1 MDDRIPESERS
12 GPDSARAR
20 HADLKARGSRSCTS
34 ASRWLSFLPQNDR
47 LSAVK
52 TNPHFY
58 PVILAGGRGTRFW
71 PLSRKRRAKQLLA
84 LDGKQTMIQQTVARL
99 APMATSS
106 RFWIITNDD
115 LRTAIISQLKRLPP
129 SQIIA
134 EPAARNTAPAIGL
147 AAFLL
152 LRHDPDAVLG
162 LFPSDHVIA
171 DPNRFRETLARGVA
185 IAAAGENIV
194 VLGIRPTRPE
204 TGYGYIEVGAPDRGS
219 IRVRR
224 FTEKPDADHAK
235 QFVEAGNFLWNSG
248 MFLWRADTL
257 ANALR
262 EHLPNTAVLLERIA
276 ASHGTR
282 KFADT
287 FGKLYPKCD
296 NISIDYA
303 VLEPR
308 SAKGEEQSHIFCLP
322 SDFGWNDLGSWTALH
337 EHHSAKAKLTDKVP
351 VSGSS
356 SFTLNARNNYVHAPG
371 KFVALIGVNNLVI
384 VETDDALLV
393 TTLEHSQDVGK
404 VVKHLDEKKLKKLV

>member
-1 MDDRIPESERS
+1 
-12 GPDSARAR
+12 
-20 HADLKARGSRSCTS
+20 
-34 ASRWLSFLPQNDR
+34 
-47 LSAVK
+47 VK

-99 APMATSS
+99 APMAAP
-106 RFWIITNDD
+106 RRVWIITNDD
-115 LRTAIISQLKRLPP
+115 LRPAILRQLPKLNAK
-129 SQIIA
+129 QIIA
-134 EPAARNTAPAIGL
+134 EPAGRNTAPAIGL

-171 DPNRFRETLARGVA
+171 DPAQFRATLAKGIE

-204 TGYGYIEVGAPDRGS
+204 TGYGYIEAGAPDAASREAGAPDHPS
-219 IRVRR
+219 ALPLRVRR
-224 FTEKPDADHAK
+224 FTEKPDLGLAR
-235 QFVEAGNFLWNSG
+235 QFLDAGNYFWNSG

-262 EHLPNTAVLLERIA
+262 EHLPGTAVLLEKIA
-276 ASHGTR
+276 AAHGTR

-287 FGKLYPKCD
+287 FRKLYPKCE
-296 NISIDYA
+296 NISVDYA
-303 VLEPR
+303 LLEPR
-308 SAKGEEQSHIFCLP
+308 SAKGEAQSRIFCLP

-337 EHHSAKAKLTDKVP
+337 EHHVAKAKRGGENQ
-351 VSGSS
+351 VSTSS
-356 SFTLNARNNYVHAPG
+356 RFTLNAQNNYVHVLD
-371 KFVALIGVNNLVI
+371 KFVALVGVSGLVI
-384 VETDDALLV
+384 VETEDALLI
-393 TTLEHSQDVGK
+393 TTLDQSQDVGK
-404 VVKHLDEKKLKKLV
+404 VVKHLDEKKLHKLV

>member
-1 MDDRIPESERS
+1 
-12 GPDSARAR
+12 
-20 HADLKARGSRSCTS
+20 
-34 ASRWLSFLPQNDR
+34 
-47 LSAVK
+47 VK

-99 APMATSS
+99 ASMAAPS
-106 RFWIITNDD
+106 RFWIVTNDD
-115 LRTAIISQLKRLPP
+115 LRPAILRQLPKLPP
-129 SQIIA
+129 KQIIA
-134 EPAARNTAPAIGL
+134 EPAGRNTAPAIGL

-152 LRHDPDAVLG
+152 LRRDPEAVLG

-171 DPNRFRETLARGVA
+171 DPAQYRATLARGID

-204 TGYGYIEVGAPDRGS
+204 TGYGYIEAGAPDQQGS
-219 IRVRR
+219 LHVRR
-224 FTEKPDADHAK
+224 FTEKPDLATAR
-235 QFVEAGNFLWNSG
+235 QFLDAGNYFWNSG

-262 EHLPNTAVLLERIA
+262 EHLPNTAPLLEKIA
-276 ASHGTR
+276 AAYGTR

-287 FGKLYPKCD
+287 FRKLYPKCE

-308 SAKGEEQSHIFCLP
+308 SAKGEVQSRIFCLP

-337 EHHSAKAKLTDKVP
+337 EHHVAKSNRSHGSPVFVSA
-351 VSGSS
+351 SGS
-356 SFTLNARNNYVHAPG
+356 FALNAKNNYVHVPG
-371 KFVALIGVNNLVI
+371 KFVALVGVSNLVI
-384 VETDDALLV
+384 VETEDALLV
-393 TTLEHSQDVGK
+393 TTLEGSQDVGK